1 MYRSGEFLSANW
13 RKYLISCGSGVKYL
27 AHRNAGRPRI
37 DPDHA
42 CRLRSLPPAGSGA
55 FGNNSSI
62 GKDSNDVTFAPSYD
76 ILKKD
81 AAALVWVQAMDDLE
95 LAKLRIRELAAR
107 SDGEYVIFDQRT
119 RQIVDRFT
127 SRASV

>member
-1 MYRSGEFLSANW
+1 MTL
-13 RKYLISCGSGVKYL
+13 
-27 AHRNAGRPRI
+27 
-37 DPDHA
+37 
-42 CRLRSLPPAGSGA
+42 
-55 FGNNSSI
+55 
-62 GKDSNDVTFAPSYD
+62 APSYD

-81 AAALVWVQAMDDLE
+81 AAALVWVQAMDNLE

-127 SRASV
+127 SRADV